1 MSINR
6 ISSEVLDQFK
16 YDEVNGGVM
25 RVIGKGVGN
34 GVPKTNGNGY
44 IYYKVLVDSVQT
56 VYAAHR
62 IVYLLHNPDMDQS
75 LQIDH
80 INGTTTDN
88 RIENLR
94 SVTCQQNHFNR
105 PTALGFFWDK
115 REHKFRANICV
126 DGKVM
131 HLGYHD
137 NILDARAA
145 YLRGK
150 KKYHIIE
157 EGI

>member
-1 MSINR
+1 MRINI

-34 GVPKTNGNGY
+34 PVPKTKANGY
-44 IYYKVLVDSVQT
+44 ISYKVLVDSVQT
-56 VYAAHR
+56 QYSAHR
-62 IVYLLHNPDMDQS
+62 IVYLLHNPDMNQS
-75 LQIDH
+75 LLIDH
-80 INGTTTDN
+80 INGITTDN

-94 SVTCQQNHFNR
+94 LVTNQHNHFNR
-105 PTALGFFWDK
+105 LTALGFSWDK
-115 REHKFRANICV
+115 REQKFRANICA

-131 HLGYHD
+131 HLGYYD

-150 KKYHIIE
+150 KKYHKIE
-157 EGI
+157 ER

>member
-1 MSINR
+1 MRINR

-25 RVIGKGVGN
+25 RVMGKGVGN
-34 GVPKTNGNGY
+34 PVPKIKGNGY
-44 IYYKVLVDSVQT
+44 IYYTVYIDSVRT
-56 VYAAHR
+56 ECAAHR
-62 IVYLLHNPDMDQS
+62 MVYLLHNPDMDQS

-105 PTALGFFWDK
+105 STALGFFWDK
-115 REHKFRANICV
+115 REHKFRSHICA

-131 HLGYHD
+131 HLGYYD

-157 EGI
+157 ER